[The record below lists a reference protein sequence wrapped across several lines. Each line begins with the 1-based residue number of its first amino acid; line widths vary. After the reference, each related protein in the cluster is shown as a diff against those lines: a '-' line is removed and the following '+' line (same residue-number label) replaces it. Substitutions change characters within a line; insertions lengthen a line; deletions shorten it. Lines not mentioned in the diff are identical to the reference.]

1 METIVIDAEVIKQ
14 HKKEAARRERKQK
27 WENIKKETA
36 RFVANNLPEV
46 SSALALVAIGTGRA
60 IVKSAK
66 RHSKVQ
72 EELKTKD
79 LRVYDTSL
87 GHYWELRRKLSNREW
102 VEIESRRMNGERL
115 ANILSEMNVLR

>member
-79 LRVYDTSL
+79 LGVYDTSL